1 MNYPISNNDW
11 SNWYYYKR
19 QNSKDEALLH
29 ILTTQRLLLENMT
42 VMIELLGKLVGDEE

>member
-19 QNSKDEALLH
+19 QNSKDEALLS
-29 ILTTQRLLLENMT
+29 IFKTQTLLLESMNT
-42 VMIELLGKLVGDEE
+42 IIELLVKMGAKEE